1 LDAYPLLKLLHLL
14 VFCYWLGGDIGVFY
28 SSSFVVRDDLS
39 CEQRLMAGRIMLAL
53 DLVPR
58 LCMSIT
64 LTVAALLVSQL
75 KLPVSQGEL
84 AILILLGPLW
94 FALVLVLH
102 FRHGAAGG
110 ILVTLDKLL
119 RWSVICAI
127 LLFVANAWIAEET
140 ILPSWLLLKL
150 LGFALLV
157 FLGLLIRARFGGFAA
172 GYAALL
178 QGKPGAFENATMR
191 RSLSRV
197 RPLVLAI
204 WGVLIIEAYL
214 GIARPNW

>member
-1 LDAYPLLKLLHLL
+1 MDAYPLLKLLHLL

-39 CEQRLMAGRIMLAL
+39 RAQRLMAGRIMLAL

-75 KLPVSQGEL
+75 KLPVSQSEL

-94 FALVLVLH
+94 LALVLVLH

-110 ILVTLDKLL
+110 ILITLDKLL
-119 RWSVICAI
+119 RGGVIGAI
-127 LLFVANAWIAEET
+127 LLFVANAWIAKET
-140 ILPSWLLLKL
+140 TLPSWLLLKL

-157 FLGLLIRARFGGFAA
+157 FLGLMIRARFGGFAA

-178 QGKPGAFENATMR
+178 QGEPDALENAAMQ

-197 RPLVLAI
+197 RPLVLMI

-214 GIARPNW
+214 GIARPHW